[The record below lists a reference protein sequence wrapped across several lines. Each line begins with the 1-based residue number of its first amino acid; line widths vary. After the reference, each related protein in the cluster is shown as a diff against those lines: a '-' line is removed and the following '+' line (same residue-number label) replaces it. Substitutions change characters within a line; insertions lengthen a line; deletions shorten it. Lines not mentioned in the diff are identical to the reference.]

1 MAYGQMLFLA
11 LFICMCV
18 CFVFCMSVYVC
29 VCVCFICRHSLYS
42 YYIVHINVIH
52 GRYSSCGV
60 VRAVTVITLL
70 MLIHSNTFSL
80 TGTSGTNPLRGVGV
94 TY

>member
-1 MAYGQMLFLA
+1 MAKCYFL
-11 LFICMCV
+11 LCLSVCV
-18 CFVFCMSVYVC
+18 FVLCFACLYMC